1 MSRFFALNALFAA
14 TFLVACS
21 GVDVKP
27 APVNPTDMPK
37 GPGLFS
43 GESGN
48 ILDAFKNRDGSGGL
62 FSRDVPELGVN
73 AYLWKATLDT
83 VSFMPLIQADSTGGV
98 VVTDW
103 YTNPSRTDEQIKL
116 NILITGQ
123 KLTPEALKI
132 TLFKRTKDNG
142 VWQNVPSDAATA
154 RQLEDII
161 LTKARAYK
169 VSALNKE

>member
-1 MSRFFALNALFAA
+1 MRHLPLLTVLSAAALAA
-14 TFLVACS
+14 CAGAKVE
-21 GVDVKP
+21 P

-48 ILDAFKNRDGSGGL
+48 ILDAFKSGGKGGL

-73 AYLWKATLDT
+73 AYLWRATLDT
-83 VSFMPLIQADSTGGV
+83 VSFMPLLQADSNGGV

-103 YTNPSRTDEQIKL
+103 YTSPNNANEQVKVNVL
-116 NILITGQ
+116 ILGQ
-123 KLTPEALKI
+123 KLSPEAIKV
-132 TLFKRTKDNG
+132 TMFKRVKKNG
-142 VWQNVPSDAATA
+142 VWDNVAVDTATQT
-154 RQLEDII
+154 QLEDII

-169 VSALNKE
+169 VSALNK